1 MVGRNVM
8 PSRHSDIFYSLS
20 FNLLSFIVMLD
31 SNKNALAHTFAA
43 FRELIFIFFGCFFLL
58 LLHAYEC
65 RPFCFSYNRSHSYR
79 TDFGLCVYACT
90 LLYCTKL
97 NIEYII
103 IIIESLTA
111 IWQSTHASDEEYN
124 CQWTPRNLNHASCE
138 YYLCRCLLSV
148 RTCVGMI
155 QMERFSRSLSWLV
168 NSMNPFQQRAHP
180 MNRRESPISFIFFH
194 NVNISSS
201 FIIVTTKIN
210 SHIFTYGA

>member
-1 MVGRNVM
+1 MVGKNVM

-148 RTCVGMI
+148 WTCVGMI
-155 QMERFSRSLSWLV
+155 QTFSVLV
-168 NSMNPFQQRAHP
+168 SEFDEFIST
-180 MNRRESPISFIFFH
+180 ESPTNESSRVAHLFHFLSQCEYFFFFYH
-194 NVNISSS
+194 CDHKN
-201 FIIVTTKIN
+201 
-210 SHIFTYGA
+210 